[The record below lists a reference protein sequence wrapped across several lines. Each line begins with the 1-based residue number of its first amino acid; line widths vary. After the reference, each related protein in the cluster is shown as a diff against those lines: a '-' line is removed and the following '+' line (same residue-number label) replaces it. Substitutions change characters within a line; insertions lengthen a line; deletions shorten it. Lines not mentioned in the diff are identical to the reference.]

1 MKVKF
6 HPINDHF
13 ASKNNSLKKEKL
25 TDIGDHLVR
34 VYTQSEGWI
43 YIRKDLNTNFIELNH
58 GNIIID
64 IVGKTKGKK
73 IYKRGD
79 NYLLV

>member
-1 MKVKF
+1 MK
-6 HPINDHF
+6 N
-13 ASKNNSLKKEKL
+13 KNI
-25 TDIGDHLVR
+25 TR
-34 VYTQSEGWI
+34 VYTKTEDWI

-64 IVGKTKGKK
+64 IVGKTRGKK
-73 IYKRGD
+73 IYKKGD

>member
-1 MKVKF
+1 MKVKIRT
-6 HPINDHF
+6 INEHF
-13 ASKNNSLKKEKL
+13 ISKNISLKKDKKLEKNKNI
-25 TDIGDHLVR
+25 TR
-34 VYTQSEGWI
+34 VYTKTEDWI

-64 IVGKTKGKK
+64 IVGKTRGKK
-73 IYKRGD
+73 IYKKGD